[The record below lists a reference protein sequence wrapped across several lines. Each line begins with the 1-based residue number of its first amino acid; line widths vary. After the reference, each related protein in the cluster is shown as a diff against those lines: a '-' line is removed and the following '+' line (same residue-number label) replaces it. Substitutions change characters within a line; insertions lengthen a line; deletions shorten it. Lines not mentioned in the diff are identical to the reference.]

1 MGREPMTNIDTT
13 SNQYQQYLTGLTN
26 LRTLMAPRFAMF
38 KKLPRDKQRLWL
50 QKDPLFRKILK
61 TGLLVTEW
69 AEQFKED
76 IVND

>member
-1 MGREPMTNIDTT
+1 MNIDTT
-13 SNQYQQYLTGLTN
+13 SAQYQQYLNGLDG
-26 LRTLMAPRFAMF
+26 LRAMMAPRFALF

-61 TGLLVTEW
+61 LGLGVAGW

-76 IVND
+76 TVND

>member
-1 MGREPMTNIDTT
+1 MNINIT
-13 SNQYQQYLTGLTN
+13 SAQYQQYLSGLSN
-26 LRTLMAPRFAMF
+26 LRTLMAPRFVLF
-38 KKLPRDKQRLWL
+38 KKLPRDKQKIWL

-61 TGLLVTEW
+61 MSLGIAEW